1 MQKKDNPSM
10 HLFLICYTC
19 NAGHVLPSRQS
30 LIFSYW
36 IGCVYMEKAAPVA
49 CVQSRQVGPVGEK
62 ICPEEESETNV
73 ATCWIIKAFHA
84 LLTFNYYFSS

>member
-1 MQKKDNPSM
+1 
-10 HLFLICYTC
+10 
-19 NAGHVLPSRQS
+19 
-30 LIFSYW
+30 
-36 IGCVYMEKAAPVA
+36 MEKAAPVA
-49 CVQSRQVGPVGEK
+49 CVQSRQVGPIGEK